1 MDSSRYLRRKSL
13 QVSFIWKQ
21 ALSKLGFTL
30 SGGRTILKF
39 SFNSWF
45 PSTNSGPLR
54 SCSEFYLAPYP
65 QPSPYTGS
73 LQSRSDPA
81 PCSPS
86 SAYPFTHVYTS
97 PDPPDP
103 EGKTSLFR
111 QSEFSP
117 NFRINRIASPNFI
130 GFSWEFIRCE
140 LVNLF
145 NLYELVN
152 SQLRQTR

>member
-1 MDSSRYLRRKSL
+1 MVSSRHLRRKSA
-13 QVSFIWKQ
+13 QVSFISKQ
-21 ALSKLGFTL
+21 ANSKLGFTL
-30 SGGRTILKF
+30 SGGRTIIKF

-45 PSTNSGPLR
+45 PSPNSGPLR

-65 QPSPYTGS
+65 LPSPFTGS
-73 LQSRSDPA
+73 LQSRSDPDLA
-81 PCSPS
+81 PHPLPT
-86 SAYPFTHVYTS
+86 PFTHVYTS

-117 NFRINRIASPNFI
+117 NFRLNRIASPNLI
-130 GFSWEFIRCE
+130 GFSWELYLCE

-145 NLYELVN
+145 ELVN
-152 SQLRQTR
+152 SQ